1 MNYNNDEKKL
11 PPPSSSSSRPMKTNN
26 NNASPPNRRQLFANR
41 MRTASSGS
49 TRGAFGLLPV
59 DASAHNPE
67 DIYEKQQ
74 QNIRARR
81 NFIGNTSNIDTT
93 TGTGIHTH
101 NDRRHNNN
109 AVPHQHDN
117 YSNSTTWKKH
127 DNSKLNTFLNKRKAF
142 HSPGESIDATNTNL
156 FDSNTLANIVKSA
169 QIHDEEQGHIII
181 SNINNLGTG
190 IIGNVGAA
198 AASNNY
204 NQGSSGHGLHHQQQQ
219 QLHPLKSSNYGST
232 NIINGHSGNNNNMRI
247 NQNDYH
253 DEDSPLNSDLFQDL
267 PSPPY
272 DMSQNQMFDFHD
284 TQQGGRN
291 NIGSS
296 EMYDVAHAKQ
306 QYYSTTNRHHHQQ
319 QQYMGEF
326 GMKNNANSTMN
337 NSINSRSTQNSINS
351 RNNNNNSSYDTED
364 DGIDDEPFNDS
375 NLTWFQYL
383 VYNKDLPEFTSM
395 QQNTWATILGIFM
408 GVFTFLWGRLIE
420 FCVEFTWKTV
430 PEYLL
435 EKGVFTD
442 LDGKFPLPYYMII
455 CPAVFGGVS

>member
-1 MNYNNDEKKL
+1 MNNFNEEKKL
-11 PPPSSSSSRPMKTNN
+11 PPSSSSSRPMKTSND
-26 NNASPPNRRQLFANR
+26 SSPNRRQLFANR

-93 TGTGIHTH
+93 GTGTGTARMHGNTH
-101 NDRRHNNN
+101 NDRRHHNHHHHNHHN
-109 AVPHQHDN
+109 TVPHEHNN
-117 YSNSTTWKKH
+117 YSNH
-127 DNSKLNTFLNKRKAF
+127 VQHGNKLNSFLNKRKAF

-156 FDSNTLANIVKSA
+156 FDSNTLANIVKGA
-169 QIHDEEQGHIII
+169 QIHDEEQGHV
-181 SNINNLGTG
+181 SNLGTG
-190 IIGNVGAA
+190 IGNAGAA
-198 AASNNY
+198 APNY
-204 NQGSSGHGLHHQQQQ
+204 SQSSSGLHHQ

-232 NIINGHSGNNNNMRI
+232 NINGPSGNTMRI
-247 NQNDYH
+247 NQNDYN
-253 DEDSPLNSDLFQDL
+253 DEDSPLNSDLFQNL

-272 DMSQNQMFDFHD
+272 DMTQNQMFDFHNA
-284 TQQGGRN
+284 QGGN
-291 NIGSS
+291 SGG

-306 QYYSTTNRHHHQQ
+306 QYYSYSTTNRHHQRHHQQ
-319 QQYMGEF
+319 QYTAE
-326 GMKNNANSTMN
+326 GMKNGNSMN
-337 NSINSRSTQNSINS
+337 NSSRSTQNSVNS
-351 RNNNNNSSYDTED
+351 RNNTNSSYDTED
-364 DGIDDEPFNDS
+364 DGIDEPFDDS

-408 GVFTFLWGRLIE
+408 GAFTFLWGRLIE

-435 EKGVFTD
+435 EKGIFTD